1 MEDYSNLISVF
12 SNSFRVKILLL
23 LDKNEF
29 TLTELTTN
37 IGDTSHPEISRH
49 LGRLTKQ
56 SLIIKESGRKYKL
69 TPFGRSVISI
79 FKPLNFLFKNGNYFK
94 NHMLNS
100 LPDYLLRDIHML
112 KTSKII
118 SGTGAIMF
126 KMQNLAESA
135 NKEIWLM
142 VNNSFPFKWNVEKAN
157 LLIPHSMLDR
167 ESEARKMG
175 KKFRVGILS
184 TVSVSITLS
193 DLNQGLIFFP
203 RPKET
208 DPDYNEGFF
217 VIDKDGIEYLRK
229 IWDYFWKKSKK
240 IIKEF

>member
-12 SNSFRVKILLL
+12 SNSIRVKILLL

-29 TLTELTTN
+29 TLTELTNN

-49 LGRLTKQ
+49 LGRLVKQ

-69 TPFGRSVISI
+69 TPFGRSIILI

-100 LPDYLLRDIHML
+100 LPDYLLRDINML
-112 KTSKII
+112 NASKII

-126 KMQNLAESA
+126 KMENLAETA

-142 VNNSFPFKWNVEKAN
+142 VNDPFPFKWDVEKAH
-157 LLIPHSMLDR
+157 LIMPPSMLKH

-175 KKFRVGILS
+175 KKFKVGLLS
-184 TVSVSITLS
+184 QIPVSIVLS

-203 RPKET
+203 KSKELV
-208 DPDYNEGFF
+208 PDYNEVFF
-217 VIDKDGIEYLRK
+217 VIDKEGIEYLRK

-240 IIKEF
+240 LIEEF